1 MNQTVSTIAVRVVRK
16 RVEAKDICSIELA
29 DARGDI
35 LPAFSAGSH
44 IDVHLPGGLVRQ
56 YSLCNH
62 PGERYHYRIGV
73 LRDPNSRG
81 GSMAVHDLV
90 EQGDILHISPPRNH
104 FQLAS
109 AERYLMFAGGIGVTP
124 ILCMTEVLSRSDSD
138 FTFHYYGRSADRMA
152 FAGHITASAFRDRV
166 RFHLDDET
174 GKPRPALEK
183 VFAHESHGTHL
194 YVCGPTGFI
203 NWIVD
208 AAKAAG
214 WTQERIH
221 YEYFSPPVAA
231 PNAECFEIELAR
243 SGGIFTVP
251 AEKSVVA
258 VLRENGIDLPVSC
271 EAGVC
276 GTCLTRVLAGDPDHR
291 DVYLTDEEHVRN
303 DRFTPCCSRS
313 LSRRLVLDL

>member
-1 MNQTVSTIAVRVVRK
+1 MLAKIFCLRFRLAPTSMFIFRVVSSVNIRYAIIRAKDTTTVSAYCAIPILAVDRWQCMIWLSRVTSFASVRPGIIFSW
-16 RVEAKDICSIELA
+16 RLLNGTSCSPVALVSPLIL
-29 DARGDI
+29 DAWPKCFPGTTAI
-35 LPAFSAGSH
+35 SPFITVAG
-44 IDVHLPGGLVRQ
+44 Q
-56 YSLCNH
+56 
-62 PGERYHYRIGV
+62 RIGWRLPDIS
-73 LRDPNSRG
+73 LRR
-81 GSMAVHDLV
+81 L
-90 EQGDILHISPPRNH
+90 
-104 FQLAS
+104 
-109 AERYLMFAGGIGVTP
+109 FAIVF
-124 ILCMTEVLSRSDSD
+124 VFD
-138 FTFHYYGRSADRMA
+138 
-152 FAGHITASAFRDRV
+152 
-166 RFHLDDET
+166 LDDET

-183 VFAHESHGTHL
+183 VFAHESHWTHL

-203 NWIVD
+203 KWVVD

-214 WTQERIH
+214 WTRERIH

-291 DVYLTDEEHVRN
+291 DVYLTDEEHARN